1 MSKGSG
7 RRPSQLSQDEWV
19 NRWDSIFGKDL
30 DKKKAVEDALDD
42 LYEQAIKPTENKHD
56 SDSRGR

>member
-42 LYEQAIKPTENKHD
+42 LYECAIKPLENKD
-56 SDSRGR
+56 DKDGRG

>member
-42 LYEQAIKPTENKHD
+42 LYECVIEPKENKD
-56 SDSRGR
+56 DINSRG